1 MARIAKGISDRGRL
15 ALQMARRDR
24 KSPSEE
30 SVEKESLSERMRALL
45 SIATLE
51 ERRRSG
57 EGSEAAGERRRRT
70 DEKDPEHQGE

>member
-1 MARIAKGISDRGRL
+1 MARLAKGISDRGRL

-24 KSPSEE
+24 KSPSED
-30 SVEKESLSERMRALL
+30 SVEKETLSERMRALL

-57 EGSEAAGERRRRT
+57 APSGKAGERRRRT
-70 DEKDPEHQGE
+70 DKRDPEQQAD